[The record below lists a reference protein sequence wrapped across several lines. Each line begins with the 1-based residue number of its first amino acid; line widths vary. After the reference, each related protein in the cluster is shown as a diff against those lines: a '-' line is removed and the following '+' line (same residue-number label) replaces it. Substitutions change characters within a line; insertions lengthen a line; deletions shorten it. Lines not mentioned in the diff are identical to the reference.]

1 MPSLQDQRWDRLE
14 SRLDRIEGSL
24 SELREDFAAHK
35 ATSTANEKKILYIDK
50 RQTAEIEKVQSGIRR
65 VGWFAA
71 SSLVAV
77 IGYLLRELVNG
88 NL

>member
-1 MPSLQDQRWDRLE
+1 MSIEDQRWERLE

-24 SELREDFAAHK
+24 NELREDFAAHK
-35 ATSTANEKKILYIDK
+35 ATSTANEKKILDVDK
-50 RQTAEIEKVQSGIRR
+50 QQRAEIKEVRAGIRR

-77 IGYLLRELVNG
+77 LGYLLRALVNG
-88 NL
+88 EL